1 MVAIYQA
8 YYEGYPV
15 LSSSEPCIIHG
26 LLAKIAGLRGL
37 SIQPLVVYT
46 TQFEFD
52 GPSIIKINDFLGIE
66 MYDHDDHS

>member
-15 LSSSEPCIIHG
+15 LSSEEPDTIHR

-37 SIQPLVVYT
+37 AIQPLVVYT
-46 TQFEFD
+46 TQFELD
-52 GPSIIKINDFLGIE
+52 GPSVVNIHDFLGFE
-66 MYDHDDHS
+66 MYDHDHS

>member
-15 LSSSEPCIIHG
+15 LSSTESYVIHA

-37 SIQPLVVYT
+37 TIQPLVVYT
-46 TQFEFD
+46 TQFDLD
-52 GPSIIKINDFLGIE
+52 GPSLIKINNFLGIE
-66 MYDHDDHS
+66 MYDHDHS